1 MTPLTSFGSRYTNY
15 LTLVLVSLA
24 ATYFYCRPPY
34 CLIPSGRLVT
44 MARNARFG
52 PLEPVQIFQDGFYDQ
67 ATPIMS
73 HAPMPP
79 TSAAPRRALQPSN
92 RNVIFNPPNHNMSAV
107 RQSPFKPALQGGT
120 PLAPLKASQTNIG
133 AVSIIP
139 PCAQR
144 APTDSLPKKQPVMSR
159 FKTVAQKPAFAGTS
173 AAAPGHLGKENYQGS
188 MMYPVPPPLN
198 LSIDSFYQ
206 KPSGKRLLEAPPIKD
221 SRPQKKPRL
230 DGGPLPP
237 HDSFP
242 LIVDDGTKPGHS
254 YAMLIG
260 MAILRSPQRRLTLSQ
275 IYKWI
280 SDNFSFYSPNDAGWQ
295 NSIRHNLSLNKNFIK
310 HERPKDDP
318 GKGNYWAIEP
328 GMEHLFMKEKLA
340 RKSISASDNV
350 SVMSTVLEP
359 SLPPPPSSSEPVLP
373 TQLASAATPIV
384 PNAPSTAIPTPL
396 EQEPSSDATIP
407 VSDSGAADEALDTT
421 IAVATT
427 EPLTDANGYSPL
439 AAAMHSSPPIPRHLE
454 PRRNTPPPPLTSHHR
469 ESSAAKSHK
478 RKFASMDDSGYISS
492 LESSVLRSNQNG
504 RLLTSEADRPRIK
517 RGRAEEEIAR
527 LRASSYESPSKGRS
541 WSGFM
546 PQSSSPLRQTSGH
559 DAGQMLPPL
568 TPAVKLAPPPRPP
581 PSVSPNTNLRLHR
594 AKVQRMVDSPLR
606 RVLDMPEQ
614 ENGWGTPGGYQFDPS
629 VYDFSFGVDTSG
641 VAEFD
646 IFQDSTMPS
655 IFPSVEDG
663 SPVKRS
669 LKRPRLE
676 RPSST
681 GVLGEITNSGSR
693 RPLASAPLLKA
704 TRSPA
709 TTLDTPSKALAGGLL
724 PSSPSKVFLQSPAK
738 LPDMAAD
745 AENTWLNIDDF
756 CSTTTFLEE
765 AGDFPGVDIT
775 QGFDKIGQPSR
786 SSKSGK
792 PGLGRSYTT
801 SF

>member
-1 MTPLTSFGSRYTNY
+1 
-15 LTLVLVSLA
+15 
-24 ATYFYCRPPY
+24 
-34 CLIPSGRLVT
+34 
-44 MARNARFG
+44 
-52 PLEPVQIFQDGFYDQ
+52 
-67 ATPIMS
+67 
-73 HAPMPP
+73 
-79 TSAAPRRALQPSN
+79 
-92 RNVIFNPPNHNMSAV
+92 
-107 RQSPFKPALQGGT
+107 
-120 PLAPLKASQTNIG
+120 
-133 AVSIIP
+133 
-139 PCAQR
+139 
-144 APTDSLPKKQPVMSR
+144 MSR
-159 FKTVAQKPAFAGTS
+159 FKTVAQKPAFAS
-173 AAAPGHLGKENYQGS
+173 ASVAAPGHLGKENYQAS

-198 LSIDSFYQ
+198 LSIESFYQ
-206 KPSGKRLLEAPPIKD
+206 KPSGKRLLEAPPIRD
-221 SRPQKKPRL
+221 NRPQKKPRL
-230 DGGPLPP
+230 DAGPLPP

-242 LIVDDGTKPGHS
+242 HIVDDGTKPGHS

-340 RKSISASDNV
+340 RKSISASDSV
-350 SVMSTVLEP
+350 SVMSTVLEA
-359 SLPPPPSSSEPVLP
+359 SLPPPPSSSEPVP
-373 TQLASAATPIV
+373 TQLASATTPV
-384 PNAPSTAIPTPL
+384 VSNTPNPALPAPL

-407 VSDSGAADEALDTT
+407 VSDNPAADEAPEK
-421 IAVATT
+421 AAAAAT

-454 PRRNTPPPPLTSHHR
+454 PRRNTPPPPPISHHR

-492 LESSVLRSNQNG
+492 LESSVLRSKQNG

-541 WSGFM
+541 WSGFA
-546 PQSSSPLRQTSGH
+546 PQSSSPLRQTAGH
-559 DAGQMLPPL
+559 DSGQMLPPL

-614 ENGWGTPGGYQFDPS
+614 ENAWGTPGGYHFDPS
-629 VYDFSFGVDTSG
+629 VYDFGFGVDASG
-641 VAEFD
+641 VADFD
-646 IFQDSTMPS
+646 IFQDSTLPS
-655 IFPSVEDG
+655 IFPSVEEG

-676 RPSST
+676 RPNST
-681 GVLGEITNSGSR
+681 SVLGEITNSGSR

-709 TTLDTPSKALAGGLL
+709 TTLDSPSKMPAGGLL
-724 PSSPSKVFLQSPAK
+724 PSSPSKVFSQSPAK
-738 LPDMAAD
+738 LPAMPAD

-756 CSTTTFLEE
+756 CSTSFLEE
-765 AGDFPGVDIT
+765 ATDFPGVDIT

-786 SSKSGK
+786 TTKSSGK